1 MKRKIFLTVLAV
13 VSVSIFVNNSF
24 ASEVTWNNLD
34 FKTITFDLIDSRAK
48 LEETEKWRE
57 FIEKIDERVQNLS
70 EEELLKFQKILDN
83 YLKTYKR
90 DYYDIFKYF
99 KAKIDHKILNW
110 NSFSEIN
117 TDKFITYVNKNKTYK
132 VSSKKDEDILVKK
145 DVYEH
150 EVDIS
155 FVNLNSGSSVSVATE
170 DYSQTSLKNLKEY
183 FGLSVELIEKEF
195 KLKDLT
201 KEAVEI
207 NGSKWYKVSYELTND
222 KTNLTMKLE
231 QYIFENDK
239 KLAYIITKWTILGDD
254 EEYKLDEIV
263 NSFKILK

>member
-1 MKRKIFLTVLAV
+1 M
-13 VSVSIFVNNSF
+13 
-24 ASEVTWNNLD
+24 
-34 FKTITFDLIDSRAK
+34 
-48 LEETEKWRE
+48 
-57 FIEKIDERVQNLS
+57 
-70 EEELLKFQKILDN
+70 
-83 YLKTYKR
+83 
-90 DYYDIFKYF
+90 
-99 KAKIDHKILNW
+99 NW
-110 NSFSEIN
+110 NFFSEIN

-145 DVYEH
+145 DGYEH

-195 KLKDLT
+195 KLKDLK

>member
-1 MKRKIFLTVLAV
+1 
-13 VSVSIFVNNSF
+13 
-24 ASEVTWNNLD
+24 
-34 FKTITFDLIDSRAK
+34 
-48 LEETEKWRE
+48 
-57 FIEKIDERVQNLS
+57 
-70 EEELLKFQKILDN
+70 
-83 YLKTYKR
+83 
-90 DYYDIFKYF
+90 
-99 KAKIDHKILNW
+99 
-110 NSFSEIN
+110 
-117 TDKFITYVNKNKTYK
+117 
-132 VSSKKDEDILVKK
+132 
-145 DVYEH
+145 H

-183 FGLSVELIEKEF
+183 FDLSVELIEKEF
-195 KLKDLT
+195 KLKDLK

-239 KLAYIITKWTILGDD
+239 KLTYIITKGTILGDD